1 MSHRLVYSIPL
12 REDEEIQMSLK
23 EFKGNMYCD
32 MRVYFNAKDQDL
44 KLPSKKGLTL
54 KIDLLDPLLEGLTK
68 VKQAL
73 TSSDVLLET
82 EA

>member
-1 MSHRLVYSIPL
+1 MSQKLIYNIPL
-12 REDEEIQMSLK
+12 REDEEIQVSLK

-32 MRVYFNAKDQDL
+32 MRVYFNAKDQDI

-54 KIDLLDPLLEGLTK
+54 RTDLLDALLEGLTRAK
-68 VKQAL
+68 EELVSMTLMKA
-73 TSSDVLLET
+73 